1 MQKELTNEDLGYDYF
16 FEHNRSQLELEK
28 YSVVRVIAEHRG
40 VYKVKNLNG
49 EYSARVTGKQMLG
62 RISRENFP
70 AVGDWVAITE
80 LNKDQA
86 IIYKILPRKTIVQRK
101 SIDRGHIQ
109 IIATNVDVA
118 FIVESIGRDYNLNR
132 FERYFSIANNGGVK
146 PVVILNKI
154 DLISKNELE
163 LKLAEIKKRFKD
175 IDIITTSTINE
186 NGLDDLEKHI
196 TSKNTYCFLGSSG
209 VGKSSLIN
217 KLLNKSVI
225 KTGDVGIH
233 NHRGKHITTSR
244 EMYFLENGG
253 IVIDNPGIREVG
265 VVDIHSSIGGVF
277 DEIIEIAKKC
287 RYVDCTHVHEPDC
300 EVLLTLKSGELDMD
314 KYSNY
319 INLKKEAEYNNM
331 SEFEKKEKEQKFGK
345 FIKTAKKSL
354 RKRNY

>member
-1 MQKELTNEDLGYDYF
+1 MLKKLTNEDLGYDYF
-16 FEHNRSQLELEK
+16 FEHNRIQLQLEK
-28 YSVVRVIAEHRG
+28 YSVARVITEHRG
-40 VYKVKNLNG
+40 VYRVKNSDG
-49 EYSARVTGKQMLG
+49 EYSARVTGRQMLG

-80 LNKDQA
+80 LNKEQA
-86 IIYKILPRKTIVQRK
+86 IIYKILPRRTIVQRK

-132 FERYFSIANNGGVK
+132 FERYFSIANSGGVK

-154 DLISKNELE
+154 DLISKEELE
-163 LKLAEIKKRFKD
+163 LKLTEILKRFKD
-175 IDIITTSTINE
+175 VDIITTSIIND
-186 NGLDDLEKHI
+186 NGLNNLENYI

-217 KLLNKSVI
+217 KLLNKSII
-225 KTGDVGIH
+225 KTGEVGIH
-233 NHRGKHITTSR
+233 NHRGKHVTTSR

-265 VVDIHSSIGGVF
+265 VVSTHSAIDDIF
-277 DEIIEIAKKC
+277 DEITELAKKC
-287 RYVDCTHVHEPDC
+287 KYVDCTHVHEPDC
-300 EVLLTLKSGELDMD
+300 EVLLALKSGELDMD

-331 SEFEKKEKEQKFGK
+331 SELEKKEKEQKFGK
-345 FIKTAKKSL
+345 FIKTAKKSF
-354 RKRNY
+354 RKKNY

>member
-1 MQKELTNEDLGYDYF
+1 MLKELTNEDLGYDYF
-16 FEHNRSQLELEK
+16 FEHNRSQLQLEK
-28 YSVVRVIAEHRG
+28 YSVARVIAEHRG
-40 VYKVKNLNG
+40 VYKIKNLNG

-109 IIATNVDVA
+109 IMATNVDVA

-132 FERYFSIANNGGVK
+132 FERYFSIANSGGVK
-146 PVVILNKI
+146 PAIILNKI
-154 DLISKNELE
+154 DLIPKEELE
-163 LKLAEIKKRFKD
+163 LKLAEIRKRFED
-175 IDIITTSTINE
+175 VDIITTSTINDK
-186 NGLDDLEKHI
+186 GLNDLENYI

-217 KLLNKSVI
+217 KLLKKSII

-233 NHRGKHITTSR
+233 NHRGKHVTTSR

-265 VVDIHSSIGGVF
+265 VVNTPSAIDSVF
-277 DEIIEIAKKC
+277 DEIRELAKKC
-287 RYVDCTHVHEPDC
+287 KYVDCTHVHEPEC
-300 EVLLTLKSGELDMD
+300 EVLSALKSGKLDMQ

-319 INLKKEAEYNNM
+319 INLKKEAEYNNI
-331 SEFEKKEKEQKFGK
+331 SKFKKKEKEQKFGK
-345 FIKTAKKSL
+345 FIKTAKKSF
-354 RKRNY
+354 RKKNY